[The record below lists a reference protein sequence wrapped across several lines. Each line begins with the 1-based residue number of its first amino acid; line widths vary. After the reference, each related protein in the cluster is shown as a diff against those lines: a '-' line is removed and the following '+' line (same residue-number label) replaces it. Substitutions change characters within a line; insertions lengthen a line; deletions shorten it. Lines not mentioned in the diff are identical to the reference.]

1 MRGVAGVSEVQPPQP
16 AYKRIAAKI
25 RAQIED
31 GEILPGQPLPSA
43 RKIKEGEEV
52 SIATA
57 TRVAA
62 ELRSQG
68 FAITTPGTGT
78 VATLPTKL
86 TAGAD
91 RFTRI
96 RQGGESLG
104 NGERV
109 EQLGTGTEPA
119 TEEIADGLGVDE
131 GDEVAWRRRRYID
144 AGGVVAVSTT
154 WVSKALA
161 DAVPEFLSEQGPL
174 PKMTFGLIEDKTGR
188 RAVKR
193 RDTVEIREV
202 PDDIAPHLE
211 VEAGSDSLV
220 MINHYWDQRGEP
232 TEFAIDWHGR
242 ERGLSMERDY
252 S

>member
-1 MRGVAGVSEVQPPQP
+1 MASDLQGLPPYQ
-16 AYKRIAAKI
+16 RIAAQIIK
-25 RAQIED
+25 RIED
-31 GEILPGQPLPSA
+31 GELPPGSKAPSVSEIIEAEGVSRATAA
-43 RKIKEGEEV
+43 RVPGV
-52 SIATA
+52 LRSRGYATA
-57 TRVAA
+57 T
-62 ELRSQG
+62 
-68 FAITTPGTGT
+68 PGVGT
-78 VATLPTKL
+78 IITLPTKL

-104 NGERV
+104 NGETV
-109 EQLGTGTEPA
+109 EQLGTGTAAA
-119 TEEIADGLGVDE
+119 TQEIADGLGLNE

-144 AGGVVAVSTT
+144 GGGVVAVSTT
-154 WVSKALA
+154 WISKALA
-161 DAVPEFLSEQGPL
+161 DAVPEFLQEKGPL
-174 PKMTFGLIEDKTGR
+174 PKMTFGLIEEKTGR

-202 PDDIAPHLE
+202 PEEIAPHLE
-211 VEAGSDSLV
+211 VEPGSDSLV
-220 MINHYWDQRGEP
+220 MINHYWDQKGEP